1 MFNLKEILDATGGV
15 LLSKK
20 RSAGFTG
27 VSIDSRSVKRG
38 DLFIAIKGI
47 RFDGAD
53 FIGKAIEAGASG
65 VVVSQHGKCDC
76 GEVTRIR
83 VGDTLRALGDIA
95 AYHRNRFNIPFIGI
109 TGSNGKTSV
118 KELTAHLLGSKYNI
132 LKNIGTENNLVGVP
146 LTLLRLEK
154 EHSIAVLE
162 LGANHPGEIGRLSE
176 ILRPDAGVITNIGE
190 SHLEFFKDKSG
201 VFKAKTEMI
210 NSLDKD
216 SILVINGDDEML
228 SEIKSRAR
236 IIKFGLER
244 SNDFRATDITSG
256 ESISFMMNG
265 SHRFTVGAI
274 GKHNVYNVLASLA
287 VVSGFGINPGDAGEA
302 LSGFRFPRMRM
313 EFRRVNGIGVI
324 NDAYNSNPLSL
335 RNAIEAFSDLET
347 KGRRIVVS
355 GDMFELGEKSRFY
368 HNDAGRLI
376 AGSPVDFL
384 VTVGRL
390 SRFTREGASSAGMD
404 AEKIRSCSDAAEA
417 AMVLK
422 KIIRSGD
429 TVLIKGSRAMHM
441 EAIIDIL

>member
-1 MFNLKEILDATGGV
+1 MFNLKEILDATGGI

-20 RSAGFTG
+20 RYAGFTG

-384 VTVGRL
+384 VTVGQL